1 MIKSRLTDP
10 LTDLDTN
17 VSFIMVP
24 AKKGF
29 QAADVTIADPPKK
42 EEAEPENGAPSAA
55 MEGVH
60 LGETNAPTSDTTFG
74 GWGNDASETNGTT
87 TETATETTDGGW
99 GNDASETNETT
110 TETATETTFGGWGS
124 GGW

>member
-10 LTDLDTN
+10 LTDLDTI
-17 VSFIMVP
+17 VSFIIVP

-42 EEAEPENGAPSAA
+42 EEAEPENEAPSVA
-55 MEGVH
+55 MEGMH

-87 TETATETTDGGW
+87 TETATETTNGGW

-110 TETATETTFGGWGS
+110 TETATETTDGGWGS